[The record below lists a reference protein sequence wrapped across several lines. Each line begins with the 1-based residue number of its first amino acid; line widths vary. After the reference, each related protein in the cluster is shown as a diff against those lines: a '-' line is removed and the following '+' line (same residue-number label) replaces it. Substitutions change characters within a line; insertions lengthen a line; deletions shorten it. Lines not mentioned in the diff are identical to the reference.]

1 MQQRKRVKFNLW
13 NIFTSRYK
21 RCFLILCIINFS
33 IYVISPIYGTSYPL
47 QGLAIKR
54 YEWVEQYLDHLNKS
68 SSPKDWIQ
76 FLFKIKKCLYK
87 EGYTSSS
94 LLELAHFYR
103 NELENYGVTISE
115 EDFNVIINLI
125 CEKSSNFILSKNH
138 HSKKQQEET
147 KVPTGLIIGFVK
159 CLAGALLCIVPT
171 VPTQAIGA
179 GLVLSGINEC
189 LDEVKKQD
197 EINERSKE
205 NSTGDNNVW
214 TYTF

>member
-1 MQQRKRVKFNLW
+1 MQQQKRMGFNLL
-13 NIFTSRYK
+13 NLVTSCYK
-21 RCFLILCIINFS
+21 RYFLILYIINFS
-33 IYVISPIYGTSYPL
+33 IYGISPIYGTSYPL
-47 QGLAIKR
+47 QELTVKK
-54 YEWVEQYLDHLNKS
+54 YEWVEQYLHHLNKS
-68 SSPKDWIQ
+68 SSPKDWIK
-76 FLFKIKKCLYK
+76 FLFKIKKCLDK

-103 NELENYGVTISE
+103 NELENYGVIISE
-115 EDFNVIINLI
+115 EDFNLIINLL
-125 CEKSSNFILSKNH
+125 CEKPSNFILSKNH

-189 LDEVKKQD
+189 LDEVRKQD
-197 EINERSKE
+197 EINERRKE
-205 NSTGDNNVW
+205 SGTGDSNVW